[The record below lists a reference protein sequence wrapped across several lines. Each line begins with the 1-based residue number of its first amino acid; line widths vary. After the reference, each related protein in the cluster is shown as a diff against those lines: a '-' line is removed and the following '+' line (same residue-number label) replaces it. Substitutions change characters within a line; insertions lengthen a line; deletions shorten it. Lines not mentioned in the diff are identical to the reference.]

1 VHKLGT
7 VCEHSCTL
15 FSCAFEFSFTL
26 LLENTLVPDF
36 LLPADRLLSSFSA
49 AAGRL
54 DVALGLVARAAE
66 PHKLLPE
73 ETQVC
78 CAVLC
83 CAVRCVSVRVS
94 VPFSAAAGRLDI
106 ALGLVARAAEPHK
119 LLPEETQVCAVLCC
133 AVLYVILLCICA
145 QF

>member
-1 VHKLGT
+1 MHKLGT

-78 CAVLC
+78 
-83 CAVRCVSVRVS
+83 
-94 VPFSAAAGRLDI
+94 
-106 ALGLVARAAEPHK
+106 
-119 LLPEETQVCAVLCC
+119 AVLCC